1 MPAGHRIPR
10 ELPGFEVPAAALVD
24 QLVPEYPGR
33 PQRGVAVHGG
43 VQHGD
48 TALCGVDAVDVDLVI
63 DSHQALAVAAV
74 EGPAQIAEHLAIAG
88 VAGIGMTERR
98 DPALTV
104 TVGVGPV
111 VPGAQVEDGGPSHRG
126 VEELFLL
133 IGQGHLGSPA
143 SLRNHGEIASCN
155 TNLTPNA
162 HSATNDV
169 AVFFAIPG
177 ARI

>member
-10 ELPGFEVPAAALVD
+10 ELPGFEVPPAALVD
-24 QLVPEYPGR
+24 QLVPEYTGR

-74 EGPAQIAEHLAIAG
+74 EGPAQIGEHLAIAG

-98 DPALTV
+98 DPTLTV
-104 TVGVGPV
+104 AVGVGPV
-111 VPGAQVEDGGPSHRG
+111 VAGGPAGGGGRAPRRG
-126 VEELFLL
+126 
-133 IGQGHLGSPA
+133 
-143 SLRNHGEIASCN
+143 
-155 TNLTPNA
+155 
-162 HSATNDV
+162 
-169 AVFFAIPG
+169 G
-177 ARI
+177 A